1 MARHALAGPPWMKDR
16 VVQVLLRACALLPFR
31 LSQALGAALGWL
43 HWRLPNRL
51 RRISADNI
59 ARCYPGH
66 TAAWRRRLLRAS
78 LIATGQ
84 AFAECAWFW
93 GRGAARSL
101 ALVREVRD
109 DSDVEQL
116 VRAGRGIVFATPH
129 FGAWELAG
137 AWAARQAPLTV
148 LFRPP
153 RVAALAAILRRGRQR
168 LGMQPVATDA
178 AGVRALHRSLKT
190 GDAVGMLPDQQP
202 RAGQGVYAPFFGQ
215 PALTMTLLS
224 RLAHRSGAAVVFL
237 AMERL
242 PRGRGF
248 RVHAWRAHADVAD
261 ADPETA
267 AAAVNREVE
276 RCIALA
282 PAQYT
287 WNYKRF
293 RRPG

>member
-1 MARHALAGPPWMKDR
+1 MKDR
-16 VVQVLLRACALLPFR
+16 IVQVLLRACALLPFR
-31 LSQALGAALGWL
+31 VSQALGAALGWL

-51 RRISADNI
+51 ERISADNI
-59 ARCYPGH
+59 ERCYRDH
-66 TAAWRRRLLRAS
+66 DASWRRRLLRAS
-78 LIATGQ
+78 LVSTGR

-93 GRGAARSL
+93 GRGAERSL

-109 DSDVEQL
+109 DGEIERL
-116 VRAGRGIVFATPH
+116 TRAGRGIVFATPH

-137 AWAARQAPLTV
+137 AWSARQAPLTV

-153 RVAALAAILRRGRQR
+153 RVAALAEVLHAGRRR
-168 LGMQPVATDA
+168 LGMRPVPTDA
-178 AGVRALHRSLKT
+178 AGVRALHRALKA
-190 GDAVGMLPDQQP
+190 GEAVGMLPDQQP
-202 RAGQGVYAPFFGQ
+202 RGGQGVYAPFFGQ

-224 RLAHRSGAAVVFL
+224 RLAHRSGAAVVFV

-282 PAQYT
+282 PAQYL

-293 RRPG
+293 RSRG

>member
-1 MARHALAGPPWMKDR
+1 MKDR

-31 LSQALGAALGWL
+31 ASQALGAGLGWL

-51 RRISADNI
+51 KRISADNI
-59 ARCYPGH
+59 ERCYTGQG
-66 TAAWRRRLLRAS
+66 AAWRRRLLRAS
-78 LIATGQ
+78 LLSTGR

-93 GRGAARSL
+93 GRGAPSAL
-101 ALVREVRD
+101 ALVREARD
-109 DSDVEQL
+109 DGAVAEL

-153 RVAALAAILRRGRQR
+153 RLAALAALLRRGRER
-168 LGMQPVATDA
+168 LGMHPVATDA
-178 AGVRALHRSLKT
+178 AGVRALHRALR
-190 GDAVGMLPDQQP
+190 GGGAVGMLPDQQP

-224 RLAHRSGAAVVFL
+224 RLAHRSGAAVVFI

-248 RVHAWRAHADVAD
+248 RVHAWQAAPEVAD
-261 ADPETA
+261 PDPETA

-282 PAQYT
+282 PAQYM

-293 RRPG
+293 RRSG

>member
-1 MARHALAGPPWMKDR
+1 MKDR
-16 VVQVLLRACALLPFR
+16 VVQVLLRTCALLPFR
-31 LSQALGAALGWL
+31 ASQGLGAALGWL

-51 RRISADNI
+51 RRNSADNI
-59 ARCYPGH
+59 ERCYAGQG
-66 TAAWRRRLLRAS
+66 AAWRRRLLRAS
-78 LIATGQ
+78 LVSTGR

-93 GRGAARSL
+93 GRGARRSL

-109 DSDVEQL
+109 DGAIEELRRS
-116 VRAGRGIVFATPH
+116 GRGIVFATPH

-137 AWAARQAPLTV
+137 AWSARWAPLTV

-153 RVAALAAILRRGRQR
+153 RVAALAELLRGGRRR
-168 LGMQPVATDA
+168 LGMHPVPTDA
-178 AGVRALHRSLKT
+178 AGVRALHRALK
-190 GDAVGMLPDQQP
+190 GGEAIGMLPDQQP
-202 RAGQGVYAPFFGQ
+202 RTGQGVYAPLFEQ

-224 RLAHRSGAAVVFL
+224 RLAHRSGAAVVFV

-248 RVHAWRAHADVAD
+248 RVHAWQADPEVAD

-282 PAQYT
+282 PAQYM

-293 RRPG
+293 RRRGH